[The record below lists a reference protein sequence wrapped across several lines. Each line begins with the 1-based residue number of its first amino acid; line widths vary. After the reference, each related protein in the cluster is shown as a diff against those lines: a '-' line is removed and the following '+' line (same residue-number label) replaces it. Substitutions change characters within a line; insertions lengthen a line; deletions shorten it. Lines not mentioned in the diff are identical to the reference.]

1 MLCKACGKEI
11 DANKKFCKHCGTP
24 IKQSEDIGHLAN
36 QTLRCAQCGATLKAG
51 TTFCTQCGTH
61 VSKNANPNINVPEK
75 GKSLKKVEIRLE
87 NYYCN
92 YYYYCD
98 TVDWLY
104 RILFC

>member
-75 GKSLKKVEIRLE
+75 REKPKKGRNKVGKLLLQLLLLLR
-87 NYYCN
+87 YC
-92 YYYYCD
+92 
-98 TVDWLY
+98 
-104 RILFC
+104 